1 MQCNAAQYIYKGKV
15 KEMIEKKAPASMH
28 KDIEAIMFTKQ
39 EISQITNEIASRI
52 NKDFEGEEIIAVVIL
67 KGSIMFAADLIRCLT
82 MNVKL
87 DFMQASSY
95 GSGTTSTGVIKIK
108 KDLDS
113 DIRDKNVL
121 IIEDIIDSG
130 RTLSLLKKELQDR
143 GAKTV
148 SIATLLSKPERRVV
162 EVETEY
168 IGAEI
173 PDEFVVGYG
182 LDFDEQYRQMDY
194 IGILKPE
201 AYM

>member
-1 MQCNAAQYIYKGKV
+1 
-15 KEMIEKKAPASMH
+15 MITKTAPDSMH

-39 EISQITNEIASRI
+39 EISQITNEIAAKV

-95 GSGTTSTGVIKIK
+95 GSGTSSSGVINIK

-113 DIRDKNVL
+113 DIEGKNVL

-130 RTLSLLKKELQDR
+130 RTLSLLKTELQSR

-148 SIATLLSKPERRVV
+148 KIAALLSKPERRVV
-162 EVETEY
+162 EVEAEY

-182 LDFDEQYRQMDY
+182 LDFDEKYRQMDY